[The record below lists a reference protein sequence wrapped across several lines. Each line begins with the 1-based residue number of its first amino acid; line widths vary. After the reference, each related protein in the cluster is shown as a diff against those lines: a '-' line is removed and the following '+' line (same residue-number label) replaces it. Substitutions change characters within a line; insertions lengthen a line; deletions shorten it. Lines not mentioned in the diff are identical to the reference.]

1 MDFGGW
7 NNLCGPRIRFRVIR
21 GGEGFG
27 RNFQP
32 PIRRTNLQA
41 KPPPLPPACERRF
54 CRCECLCRIK
64 YTSKPDRRRGGRRVK
79 RAATIIIRELIC
91 CRDIIDF
98 VVDLL
103 VVRICG
109 YRLTLSLASRLL
121 AITNFDKKKKKDIY
135 SLEKDRRKIDFP
147 SPPPFYYFSS
157 TKYHVSFKNHKIPSR
172 IFSKGNKF
180 PTGDTITRNE
190 RSRSPNNTRRSLDAS
205 LNDKNIKPK
214 ISRE

>member
-147 SPPPFYYFSS
+147 LPPPLLLFFI
-157 TKYHVSFKNHKIPSR
+157 H
-172 IFSKGNKF
+172 
-180 PTGDTITRNE
+180 E
-190 RSRSPNNTRRSLDAS
+190 
-205 LNDKNIKPK
+205 
-214 ISRE
+214 ISCFI